1 MADTAPT
8 PPVLR
13 PENPPR
19 RDLAD
24 LAARFALRTVGDV
37 SGIEVRG
44 ITLATADLRP
54 GEVFVAVQGAQ
65 RHGAEFAADAAA
77 RGAVAVLTDE
87 AGVTVAE
94 AAGVPVVIVDDPRRR
109 LGEVSAWV
117 YGTDAEMPRL
127 LAITGTNGKTSVSHL
142 VEGIL
147 RALGWITGLSSTAE
161 RHIADQVI
169 PSRLTTPEASEMHAL
184 LALMRERGVEA
195 AMVEVSAQALSR
207 HRVDGLVFDVAG
219 FTNLTHDHLDDYGD
233 MATYLEAKL
242 ALFRPDRSRRAAVC
256 IDAPEGRE
264 IARRSE
270 VPVTTVLT
278 PALAD
283 GPAEADWTVDLLE
296 ERQDGTRFRLSHRDG
311 RALESTVPVIGGH
324 MASNAGLAI
333 VMLVE
338 AGIAWEDL
346 VALLDN
352 ARLPAHLPGR
362 IERVSGPQG
371 PAVYID
377 FAHSPDAFVKTLDA
391 VRRVTPG
398 RVLMLT
404 AANGDRDTTKRA
416 DMGRTAVAGSDVLVI
431 TDQHPR
437 SEDPGTIRAALIDG
451 ARAARPDAEIHE
463 VTPPERAIEVAISLV
478 GEGDAILWAGPGHQ
492 HYREIAGVRVPFDAA
507 DAARAAL
514 RAAGWPPVDV
524 VG

>member
-1 MADTAPT
+1 MADIAPT

-13 PENPPR
+13 PEHPPR
-19 RDLAD
+19 RRLTQLAERFAARTIGDLA
-24 LAARFALRTVGDV
+24 
-37 SGIEVRG
+37 EVEATG

-54 GEVFVAVQGAQ
+54 GEVFVAVPGAR
-65 RHGAEFAADAAA
+65 RHGAEFAADAVS
-77 RGAVAVLTDE
+77 RGAVAVVTDE
-87 AGVTVAE
+87 AGAQPAA
-94 AAGVPVVIVDDPRRR
+94 AAGVPVLVVDDPRAR
-109 LGEVSAWV
+109 LGAISAWM
-117 YGTDAEMPRL
+117 YGTDADMPLL

-147 RALGWITGLSSTAE
+147 RGLGKVTGLSSTAE

-242 ALFRPDRSRRAAVC
+242 ALFRPDRSRRGAVC
-256 IDAPEGRE
+256 VDAPEGRE
-264 IARRSE
+264 VARRSE

-283 GPAEADWTVDLLE
+283 GPVDADWVVDILD
-296 ERQDGTRFRLSHRDG
+296 ERPDGTTFRLSHRDG
-311 RALESTVPVIGGH
+311 RSLVTTVPVIGSH
-324 MASNAGLAI
+324 MASNAGLA
-333 VMLVE
+333 VVLLVE
-338 AGIAWEDL
+338 AGIDWGEL
-346 VALLDN
+346 IALLDG
-352 ARLPAHLPGR
+352 ARIPAELPGR
-362 IERVSGPQG
+362 IQRVSGARG

-377 FAHSPDAFVKTLDA
+377 FAHSPDAFVKTLEA

-398 RVLMLT
+398 RVVMLT
-404 AANGDRDTTKRA
+404 AANGDRDVTKRE
-416 DMGRTAVAGSDVLVI
+416 DMGRTAVLGSDMLVV

-437 SEDPGTIRAALIDG
+437 SEDPALIRAALVAG
-451 ARAARPDAEIHE
+451 ARRARPEADIHE
-463 VTPPERAIEVAISLV
+463 VTPPEQAIAFAVSQV
-478 GEGDAILWAGPGHQ
+478 TEGDAVLWAGPGHQ

-507 DAARAAL
+507 EAARAAL
-514 RAAGWPPVDV
+514 RAAGWPPDV
-524 VG
+524 A